1 MGPLAPHPLLVSQ
14 GLDGA
19 FGKALKKVI
28 LKYAGASNLTRF
40 THFMGA
46 NLSTSWSFVGFDVE
60 GGATTPMVIPTLPGS
75 ATAVDFFIGF
85 QAPMAGGFTPETTSA
100 DDISVLV
107 NISTA
112 NAATAAARSAAYD
125 AALRIQNPTFNSP
138 NTIDCASCHASQA
151 AQVLMGE
158 AQFGLSASSDRYAF
172 TPDPEYVSPADF
184 AETTS
189 PSNQPDGFNV
199 HMLSYRGSSLLI
211 GQRVIN
217 ETASI
222 LAYMNGTILAPSH

>member
-1 MGPLAPHPLLVSQ
+1 
-14 GLDGA
+14 
-19 FGKALKKVI
+19 
-28 LKYAGASNLTRF
+28 
-40 THFMGA
+40 
-46 NLSTSWSFVGFDVE
+46 
-60 GGATTPMVIPTLPGS
+60 
-75 ATAVDFFIGF
+75 
-85 QAPMAGGFTPETTSA
+85 
-100 DDISVLV
+100 
-107 NISTA
+107 
-112 NAATAAARSAAYD
+112 
-125 AALRIQNPTFNSP
+125 
-138 NTIDCASCHASQA
+138 
-151 AQVLMGE
+151 MGE